1 MKHHKVAWKY
11 KFKLI
16 FPLRPGSERK
26 GLKCKI
32 ASGSLQEKFS
42 KAFLLIYFYEF
53 KKTYVKGKQLCWNLV
68 FREAANLKSAAWLKK
83 FLSLSGFFSRKY
95 LRFLW
100 TFAQT
105 HVGHYQTSIR
115 FIRYTNN
122 EVLHYLSIALVNVT
136 KSAGNC
142 GFGHIYWRNL

>member
-16 FPLRPGSERK
+16 FPLRPASERK

-32 ASGSLQEKFS
+32 ACGKLQEKFS
-42 KAFLLIYFYEF
+42 KAFVLIYFYEF
-53 KKTYVKGKQLCWNLV
+53 KKTYLKGKQLCWNLV

-95 LRFLW
+95 LRFE
-100 TFAQT
+100 
-105 HVGHYQTSIR
+105 TSIR

-122 EVLHYLSIALVNVT
+122 EVFHYLSIALVNVT
-136 KSAGNC
+136 KYAGNC

>member
-16 FPLRPGSERK
+16 FPLPPGSERK

-95 LRFLW
+95 LRFE
-100 TFAQT
+100 
-105 HVGHYQTSIR
+105 TSIR

-122 EVLHYLSIALVNVT
+122 EVFHYLSIALVNVT
-136 KSAGNC
+136 KYAGNC